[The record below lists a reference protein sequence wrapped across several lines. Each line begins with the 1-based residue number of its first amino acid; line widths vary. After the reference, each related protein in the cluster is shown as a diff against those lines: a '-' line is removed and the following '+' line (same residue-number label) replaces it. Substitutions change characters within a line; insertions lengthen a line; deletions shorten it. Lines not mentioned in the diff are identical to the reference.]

1 MGSSGKEGNE
11 SPELSAESKRAYLG
25 KQEPKDSLKQFTKL
39 ISSGAEPGIL
49 NTCPSSNQARNL
61 EKFEKPEKDI
71 EAQLIHEPS
80 VNGSSTTGKRI
91 ERP

>member
-1 MGSSGKEGNE
+1 MHIKVTVCF
-11 SPELSAESKRAYLG
+11 KY
-25 KQEPKDSLKQFTKL
+25 KFTKL